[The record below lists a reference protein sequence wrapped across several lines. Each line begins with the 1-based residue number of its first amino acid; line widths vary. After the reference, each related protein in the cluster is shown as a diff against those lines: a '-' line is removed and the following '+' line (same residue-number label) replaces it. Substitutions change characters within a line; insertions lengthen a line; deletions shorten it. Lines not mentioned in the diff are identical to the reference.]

1 MINYWAPIHLLLPC
15 CSLIHDFNVF
25 FDHIYIYK
33 HTNHGCMYLC
43 YTGEIWRINFQ
54 SQSIDQSINLL
65 LNINSAGCNDDI
77 CVGYV
82 FSDIFFLPL
91 FVVYRLKLLCSIV
104 WCGVV
109 RCVCVCVFVFVFQ
122 CRLSIIYHTR
132 CTTICAK
139 KKKKNFQFFFVFFSL

>member
-1 MINYWAPIHLLLPC
+1 MGANSFVATMLFQSFMI
-15 CSLIHDFNVF
+15 SMSFLIT
-25 FDHIYIYK
+25 YISK

-54 SQSIDQSINLL
+54 SRSIDQSINLL

-82 FSDIFFLPL
+82 FSDIIFFLPL

-109 RCVCVCVFVFVFQ
+109 RCVCVFVFVFQ
-122 CRLSIIYHTR
+122 CRLSIIIYHTR

-139 KKKKNFQFFFVFFSL
+139 KKKFFQFFFLFFFSL